1 MDMPVSAAIAAPRAR
16 RPARR
21 SRLDAVVLAD
31 EHAVRDDAVEVHVE
45 VERPAE
51 ALHEGDRA
59 CAGADRSS
67 LARHPAPP
75 GEDPAQS
82 DAEGATDRDESRP
95 RKQLPISRLEWSRQP
110 DLNRRPT
117 VYETVALPTELCRPG
132 SEGRCF

>member
-1 MDMPVSAAIAAPRAR
+1 MPVSAAIAAPRAR

-67 LARHPAPP
+67 LARHPALP

-82 DAEGATDRDESRP
+82 DAGGRPIETKVARENSYRSAGWNGADSR
-95 RKQLPISRLEWSRQP
+95 
-110 DLNRRPT
+110 T
-117 VYETVALPTELCRPG
+117 
-132 SEGRCF
+132 